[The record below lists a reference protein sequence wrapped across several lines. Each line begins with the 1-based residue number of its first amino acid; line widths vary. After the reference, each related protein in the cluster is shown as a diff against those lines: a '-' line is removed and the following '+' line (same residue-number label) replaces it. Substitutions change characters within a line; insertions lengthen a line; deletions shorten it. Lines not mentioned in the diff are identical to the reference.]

1 MVWHLFGS
9 LPNKHAFLH
18 LDTTMGRT
26 EHPCSGTVFHH
37 NAVLSH
43 TWIAAFPFKYCTWP
57 LCDLDNISSVC
68 AALAW
73 TEVVDE
79 PISRPKTV
87 IKYLCHSHVC
97 TEHRLWEFISCIEQD
112 ELLQQPPFSS
122 FSGWWHIKG
131 ALRSFGEEIRSP
143 ERCLRLERW
152 PGPPQINKVKQCESV
167 SSFKVRLFNQ
177 SWKQR

>member
-1 MVWHLFGS
+1 MLF
-9 LPNKHAFLH
+9 
-18 LDTTMGRT
+18 
-26 EHPCSGTVFHH
+26 C
-37 NAVLSH
+37 H
-43 TWIAAFPFKYCTWP
+43 TLELQRSPFKYCTWP